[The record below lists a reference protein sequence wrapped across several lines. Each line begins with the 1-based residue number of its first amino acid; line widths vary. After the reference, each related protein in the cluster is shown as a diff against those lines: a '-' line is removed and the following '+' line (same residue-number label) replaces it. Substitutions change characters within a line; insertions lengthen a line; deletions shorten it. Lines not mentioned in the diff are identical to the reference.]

1 MKVFSVD
8 NFRQNTN
15 FTARLP
21 RHIQE
26 RLAARK
32 SGIVIGSRS
41 NSYLTEE
48 DRFRIIKNALRKER
62 ELSKVEEKASNAK
75 KAKKKDIK

>member
-1 MKVFSVD
+1 MRIFSID
-8 NFRQNTN
+8 TSRQNTN

-32 SGIVIGSRS
+32 SGIVIGFRS
-41 NSYLTEE
+41 NRYLTEE

-62 ELSKVEEKASNAK
+62 ELSKVEEKASTVK
-75 KAKKKDIK
+75 KNKKGY